1 MTLYVRTICDYDLV
15 SKRKK
20 KGHGNGSKRSPVTE
34 NPNKY

>member
-1 MTLYVRTICDYDLV
+1 MTLYVRTICNYGPV
-15 SKRKK
+15 SQKN